1 MNIKEFIAECKK
13 IAKKY
18 GDDCEIR
25 GWGDEGGSIG
35 IEALKK
41 VGTCKTTDWKK
52 KGETWNRELGERWSK
67 MCDKFGARTS
77 CEMNDGTTDWFA
89 NIDADDASIAL

>member
-41 VGTCKTTDWKK
+41 VGTCKTTDW
-52 KGETWNRELGERWSK
+52 
-67 MCDKFGARTS
+67 
-77 CEMNDGTTDWFA
+77 FA